1 MESIKGTKNCSL
13 IKILSSPCDKYS
25 GLEYLVM
32 LGGHTV
38 AYKYSNSIT
47 YLNFWKL
54 IVIYYLFIL
63 VIVMSSPS
71 SKNTNEMPM
80 MLSTDIIRKC
90 PICLENKL

>member
-1 MESIKGTKNCSL
+1 MIGDFLIKKIKKSKPIFFLIKSLQSVNLEKVLSMKNHSL

-47 YLNFWKL
+47 Y
-54 IVIYYLFIL
+54 
-63 VIVMSSPS
+63 
-71 SKNTNEMPM
+71 
-80 MLSTDIIRKC
+80 
-90 PICLENKL
+90 